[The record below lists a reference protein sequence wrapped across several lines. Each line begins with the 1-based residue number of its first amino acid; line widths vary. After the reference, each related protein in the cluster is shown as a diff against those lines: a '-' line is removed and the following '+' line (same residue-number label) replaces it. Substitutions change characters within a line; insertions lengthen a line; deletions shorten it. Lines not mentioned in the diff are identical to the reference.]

1 MAHWSASRFAHL
13 SKVAGFL
20 AAFLLMLLAIGAAIY
35 LPALQEKFFEKA
47 LLSTLDLA
55 ALDTDEAS
63 IRAFASDT
71 IRYLAGRRAH
81 WSPTITLCGQSAT
94 EFITQAFRVHMA
106 DVRGWAA
113 SGQALLCWG
122 LCAAILCL
130 IAACLGER
138 FPTRAYCWGAA
149 LPLLLMGGVA
159 LWGALDFDSLWM
171 ALHRTLI
178 PDGIFSAS
186 EPIMRLFPLEAF
198 AAYLPP
204 VAALFAGL
212 ALGVLLLPALLVPL
226 RRAMNR

>member
-1 MAHWSASRFAHL
+1 
-13 SKVAGFL
+13 
-20 AAFLLMLLAIGAAIY
+20 
-35 LPALQEKFFEKA
+35 
-47 LLSTLDLA
+47 
-55 ALDTDEAS
+55 
-63 IRAFASDT
+63 
-71 IRYLAGRRAH
+71 
-81 WSPTITLCGQSAT
+81 
-94 EFITQAFRVHMA
+94 
-106 DVRGWAA
+106 
-113 SGQALLCWG
+113 
-122 LCAAILCL
+122 
-130 IAACLGER
+130 
-138 FPTRAYCWGAA
+138 YCWGAA